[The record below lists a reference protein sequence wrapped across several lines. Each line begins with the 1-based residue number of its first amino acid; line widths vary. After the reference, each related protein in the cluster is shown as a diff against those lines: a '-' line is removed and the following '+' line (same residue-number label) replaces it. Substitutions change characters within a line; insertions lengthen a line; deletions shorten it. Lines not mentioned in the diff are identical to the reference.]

1 MSLGFSSFIDFC
13 CLLDG
18 IWVLGIQ
25 FEFAS
30 FISSFLQNVLD
41 EDVHHVNVFLKLGG
55 SPNSFWDSLLVFCL
69 ETFFFVL
76 FIPSFVNLLTPVCFI
91 WHNFHVGFWA
101 SFALKLFGLPIGLLG
116 AVACFFL
123 HFSWGDWLH
132 FHKTH
137 YTNNLFGKLV
147 TCCTYQHH

>member
-1 MSLGFSSFIDFC
+1 LSLGFSSFIDFC

-91 WHNFHVGFWA
+91 
-101 SFALKLFGLPIGLLG
+101 
-116 AVACFFL
+116 
-123 HFSWGDWLH
+123 
-132 FHKTH
+132 
-137 YTNNLFGKLV
+137 
-147 TCCTYQHH
+147 